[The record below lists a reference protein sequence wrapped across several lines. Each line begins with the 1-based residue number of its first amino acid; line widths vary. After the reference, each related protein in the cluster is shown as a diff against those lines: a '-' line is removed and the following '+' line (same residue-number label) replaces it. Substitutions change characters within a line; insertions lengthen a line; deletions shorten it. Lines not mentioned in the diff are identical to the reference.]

1 MADIN
6 LMDGK
11 NILLVDDEPDV
22 LDTLEDLLS
31 MCEVVKC
38 TNYKAAKDYM
48 ETRYFDM
55 AILDI
60 MGVEGYDLLDIAVGH
75 NITAVML
82 TAHAMSPANLVR
94 SYKEGAAAYLP
105 KEEMINIVSFLEDIL
120 NAREQG
126 KNPWTSWYG
135 RMSSFFEKKIRP
147 QLAKKR
153 QGILGEVS
161 FLLIFITICNYFI
174 KPILGCIFL
183 RPFYTLYSPICKDL
197 QT

>member
-1 MADIN
+1 MADLN

-48 ETRYFDM
+48 ET
-55 AILDI
+55 
-60 MGVEGYDLLDIAVGH
+60 
-75 NITAVML
+75 

-105 KEEMINIVSFLEDIL
+105 KEEMINIASFLEDIL
-120 NAREQG
+120 NAKEQG

-135 RMSSFFEKKIRP
+135 RMSSFFEKKFGP
-147 QLAKKR
+147 NWQKNDK
-153 QGILGEVS
+153 E
-161 FLLIFITICNYFI
+161 FWEKF
-174 KPILGCIFL
+174 
-183 RPFYTLYSPICKDL
+183 PFY
-197 QT
+197 